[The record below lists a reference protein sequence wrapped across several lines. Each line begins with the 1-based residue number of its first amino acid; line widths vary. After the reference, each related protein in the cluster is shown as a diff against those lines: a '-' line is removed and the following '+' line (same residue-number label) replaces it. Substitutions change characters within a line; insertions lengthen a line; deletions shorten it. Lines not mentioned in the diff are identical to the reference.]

1 MLPYNLDC
9 FCPLFFYPFTFLDNK
24 NPRQTTLSLKW
35 QAQAS
40 NNLNKEKVKRFAEAN
55 PYVPENLPDHTN
67 LLTSRNQQAAQP
79 NPKLN
84 DIKSDHLPKS
94 LGDSNNLKLIQPPE
108 IAEPPVF
115 STTNPPLNSVT
126 EVTSIKSNEIALRKK
141 IPNLEDGHHLPTG
154 KNNYNKKIIDLSGR
168 KTDSMPTDKRKV
180 SIAKPTTKSRP
191 KLSLDLL
198 NGPILKNTR
207 SAFRVGKIAINSRLN
222 PYGIYMEEML
232 KAIENQWGDLIRSS
246 IRYMQKDNLSK
257 KITYTFTLLK
267 SGKIQN
273 LTERNALTPTSLA
286 SELCRQAIASRAP
299 FGEWDDAMID
309 EVGQS
314 DQITITFN
322 YF

>member
-1 MLPYNLDC
+1 
-9 FCPLFFYPFTFLDNK
+9 
-24 NPRQTTLSLKW
+24 
-35 QAQAS
+35 
-40 NNLNKEKVKRFAEAN
+40 
-55 PYVPENLPDHTN
+55 
-67 LLTSRNQQAAQP
+67 
-79 NPKLN
+79 
-84 DIKSDHLPKS
+84 
-94 LGDSNNLKLIQPPE
+94 
-108 IAEPPVF
+108 
-115 STTNPPLNSVT
+115 
-126 EVTSIKSNEIALRKK
+126 
-141 IPNLEDGHHLPTG
+141 
-154 KNNYNKKIIDLSGR
+154 
-168 KTDSMPTDKRKV
+168 MPTDKRKV

-286 SELCRQAIASRAP
+286 SELCRQAIASRA
-299 FGEWDDAMID
+299 FW
-309 EVGQS
+309 
-314 DQITITFN
+314 
-322 YF
+322 